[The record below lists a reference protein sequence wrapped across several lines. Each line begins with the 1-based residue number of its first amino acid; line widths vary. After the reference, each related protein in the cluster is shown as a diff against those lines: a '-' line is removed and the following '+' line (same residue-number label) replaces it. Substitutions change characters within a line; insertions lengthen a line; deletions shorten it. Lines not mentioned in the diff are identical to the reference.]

1 MGLIIVATRLPSLLK
16 AWDTSLARVLVGDL
30 PLGMSFLSFRVC
42 FLNIML
48 ENSLRK
54 EKMKLVRVWI

>member
-48 ENSLRK
+48 ESSLRK
-54 EKMKLVRVWI
+54 EKM